1 MAPSADERELL
12 AKAKQGDRR
21 AFDALLRPYR
31 DRLWATCLR
40 TTEHRADA
48 EDALQDAL
56 IAIWQNLAKFRGEAS
71 IGTWAFRIATNAA
84 LAVIRRRRE
93 VTVGDDEQ
101 AQALFEPDDPGTQ
114 LAEEHEIRDTVQLAL
129 SSLGEDFR
137 VALVLREFGD
147 YTYEQIA
154 QYQQVPVQT
163 VRSRLNRARAQ
174 FKEAVLELQAAEGQK
189 FPAATRRLLGA

>member
-1 MAPSADERELL
+1 MLL
-12 AKAKQGDRR
+12 ANAKQGDRR
-21 AFDALLRPYR
+21 AFEALLEPYR

-56 IAIWQNLAKFRGEAS
+56 IAIWQNLPKFRGESS

-93 VTVGDDEQ
+93 VTVADDEQ
-101 AQALFEPDDPGTQ
+101 SRSVFEPEHPADDF
-114 LAEEHEIRDTVQLAL
+114 AHDHEVRDTVQQALAAL
-129 SSLGEDFR
+129 SEDFR
-137 VALVLREFGD
+137 VALVLREYGD

-154 QYQQVPVQT
+154 EYQQVPVQT
-163 VRSRLNRARAQ
+163 VRSRLNRARKQ
-174 FKEAVLELQAAEGQK
+174 LREALLELQATVE
-189 FPAATRRLLGA
+189 

>member
-1 MAPSADERELL
+1 MASSDDERELL

-21 AFDALLRPYR
+21 AFDALLSPYR

-56 IAIWQNLAKFRGEAS
+56 IAIWQNLPKFRGEAS

-84 LAVIRRRRE
+84 LAVIRKRRE

-101 AQALFEPDDPGTQ
+101 AQAVFEQDAPGGDF
-114 LAEEHEIRDTVQLAL
+114 AEDHEMRDTVQLAL
-129 SSLGEDFR
+129 AKLGEDFR
-137 VALVLREFGD
+137 VALVLREYGD
-147 YTYEQIA
+147 YTYDQIA
-154 QYQQVPVQT
+154 EYQQVPVQT
-163 VRSRLNRARAQ
+163 VRSRLNRARKQ
-174 FKEAVLELQAAEGQK
+174 FKDAVLELQAAG
-189 FPAATRRLLGA
+189 R

>member
-1 MAPSADERELL
+1 MAHPADERELL

-21 AFDALLRPYR
+21 AFDALLSPYR

-56 IAIWQNLAKFRGEAS
+56 IAIWQNLPKFRGEAS

-84 LAVIRRRRE
+84 LAVIRKRRE

-101 AQALFEPDDPGTQ
+101 SQSIFEQDAPSPDF
-114 LAEEHEIRDTVQLAL
+114 AEEHEARDTVQLAL
-129 SSLGEDFR
+129 AKLGEDFR
-137 VALVLREFGD
+137 VALVLREYGD

-154 QYQQVPVQT
+154 EYQKVPVQT
-163 VRSRLNRARAQ
+163 VRSRLNRARKQ
-174 FKEAVLELQAAEGQK
+174 LKEAILELQAA
-189 FPAATRRLLGA
+189 GA